1 MEETNI
7 GTTVYMTISIFFLLF
22 ENPFQGSTIIESYK
36 AMSNNESLKTPWTSF
51 VLSEIRLAGRLF
63 EAIHNTLV
71 HLHAIVKDNSSFQS
85 DDVQLMESICEN
97 LVPLKWRQIWTGSR
111 TLTEYM
117 KGVVAR
123 STEAERRFKT
133 MMHLDFGDEIDF
145 VNVFNIES
153 YLAALKLTNAK
164 FVMEFSFTKIVS
176 DNLLL

>member
-1 MEETNI
+1 M
-7 GTTVYMTISIFFLLF
+7 
-22 ENPFQGSTIIESYK
+22 
-36 AMSNNESLKTPWTSF
+36 
-51 VLSEIRLAGRLF
+51 AGRLI
-63 EAIHNTLV
+63 ESIHNTLV
-71 HLHAIVKDNSSFQS
+71 HLHAIVKDNSSLQQ

-97 LVPLKWRQIWTGSR
+97 LVPMKWRQIWPGSR

-117 KGVVAR
+117 KGVVLR

-164 FVMEFSFTKIVS
+164 FVIEFIGIFAVS
-176 DNLLL
+176 DLILFFRSELGLSTCNIDLKSTLLGRIEKSNLMSPKVGSITVS